1 MEDFDFAIFNNYLNN
16 GARNNGVFARFFNKF
31 VKTGNI
37 LENGMPEYIE
47 KLYVEIKVRGDAD
60 VSVHPADEMDIR
72 RFSNE
77 YNYFLAKKE
86 KMKDGTPLNQF
97 AFLSVPQLEACDKRG
112 ILTVEDLAKLSDE
125 QAKELS
131 LIDERNCAVKF
142 LEMAKNN
149 AIIAKY
155 EDEIKALKQENEALK
170 DKIKALETKE

>member
-1 MEDFDFAIFNNYLNN
+1 MEDFDFAMFDSVLNSKKDS
-16 GARNNGVFARFFNKF
+16 GVYARFYNKF

-37 LENGMPEYIE
+37 QENGIPEYKE

-60 VSVHPADEMDIR
+60 VTDRPADENDIR
-72 RFSNE
+72 RFPQE
-77 YNYFLAKKE
+77 YNLFLVKKE

-112 ILTVEDLAKLSDE
+112 ILTVEDLAKLTDE
-125 QAKELS
+125 QARELS

>member
-1 MEDFDFAIFNNYLNN
+1 
-16 GARNNGVFARFFNKF
+16 
-31 VKTGNI
+31 
-37 LENGMPEYIE
+37 
-47 KLYVEIKVRGDAD
+47 
-60 VSVHPADEMDIR
+60 
-72 RFSNE
+72 
-77 YNYFLAKKE
+77 
-86 KMKDGTPLNQF
+86 MKDGTPLNQF

-155 EDEIKALKQENEALK
+155 EDEIKVLKQENEALK